1 MDTRM
6 KANEETSRMIEDTI
20 KDSVARP
27 QKTNKSSEKSP
38 NPDNLDSQEPSSSPL
53 SPSNTIK
60 RNRKLWGFTLIL
72 VLASLSWGLLY
83 VLYLQGYETTDD
95 AYASGNMI
103 NINPS
108 ITGSVIAYYVDDTD
122 FVTEGQLLVQLDQT
136 EYLLKYEHSLASLAS
151 TVLKV
156 RQLYEKVKASQ
167 STLEARKIALSKA
180 NYDYENRSHLVEMQ
194 AISKEEYTHSKAD
207 LSIAKATH
215 QIAEAELAAAIAAV
229 GNTSLE
235 CHPLLI
241 EAKSQVRK
249 SYYDLQHCRIYAP
262 ATGYVAQRTVNVGQS
277 VRPQT
282 PLMAIISQN
291 DYWVEANFKE
301 TQLKF
306 MRIGQ
311 PATINFDMYGSK
323 IEYVGK
329 VVGIA
334 SGSGSNFSLIPP
346 QNATGNWIKIVQR
359 LPVRIS
365 VEPEQMKK
373 YPLRLGISAKVKVD
387 ISNQDLPMLAST
399 SPGRPLA
406 ATTVFNVHL
415 EPIDHV
421 IDEVIQANLKK
432 KDD

>member
-1 MDTRM
+1 M

>member
-1 MDTRM
+1 M

-72 VLASLSWGLLY
+72 ALASLSWGLLY

-180 NYDYENRSHLVEMQ
+180 NYDYENRSHLVGMQ

-334 SGSGSNFSLIPP
+334 SGSGSKFSLIPP

>member
-1 MDTRM
+1 M

-72 VLASLSWGLLY
+72 ALASLSWGLLY

>member
-1 MDTRM
+1 M

-27 QKTNKSSEKSP
+27 QKINKSSEKSP
-38 NPDNLDSQEPSSSPL
+38 NPDSLDSQEPSSSPL

-72 VLASLSWGLLY
+72 ALASLSWGLLY

-151 TVLKV
+151 TVLEV

-180 NYDYENRSHLVEMQ
+180 NYDYENRSHLVGMQ

-334 SGSGSNFSLIPP
+334 SGSGSKFSLIPP

>member
-1 MDTRM
+1 MV
-6 KANEETSRMIEDTI
+6 EDTI

-38 NPDNLDSQEPSSSPL
+38 NPDSLDSQEPSSSPL

-83 VLYLQGYETTDD
+83 VLYLQSYETTDD

-151 TVLKV
+151 TVLEV

-311 PATINFDMYGSK
+311 PATISFDMYGSK

-334 SGSGSNFSLIPP
+334 SGSGSKFSLIPP

-373 YPLRLGISAKVKVD
+373 YSLRLGISAKVKVD

-406 ATTVFNVHL
+406 ATTVFNIHL

>member
-1 MDTRM
+1 MDTTM
-6 KANEETSRMIEDTI
+6 KANKETPRMRVDTI
-20 KDSVARP
+20 KDLVARP
-27 QKTNKSSEKSP
+27 QKANKSSEKSP
-38 NPDNLDSQEPSSSPL
+38 NPDSLDSQEPSSSPL
-53 SPSNTIK
+53 SSSNIIK
-60 RNRKLWGFTLIL
+60 RNKKLWGFTLIL
-72 VLASLSWGLLY
+72 ALASLSWGLLY

-103 NINPS
+103 NVNPA

-122 FVTEGQLLVQLDQT
+122 FVTEGQLLVKLDPT
-136 EYLLKYEHSLASLAS
+136 EYLLKHEHSLASLAS

-180 NYDYENRSHLVEMQ
+180 NYDYENRLHLVEIQ
-194 AISKEEYTHSKAD
+194 AVSKEEYTHSKAG
-207 LSIAKATH
+207 LSMAKAAH

-249 SYYDLQHCRIYAP
+249 TYYDLQHCYIYAP

-311 PATINFDMYGSK
+311 PATISFDMYGSK
-323 IEYVGK
+323 IEYRGK

-334 SGSGSNFSLIPP
+334 SGSGSKFSLIPP

-373 YPLRLGISAKVKVD
+373 YPLRLGISAEVKVD

-399 SPGRPLA
+399 SPSRPLA
-406 ATTVFNVHL
+406 TTTVFNVHL

-421 IDEVIQANLKK
+421 IEEVIQANLKK

>member
-1 MDTRM
+1 
-6 KANEETSRMIEDTI
+6 MIEDTI

-27 QKTNKSSEKSP
+27 QKINKSSEKSP
-38 NPDNLDSQEPSSSPL
+38 NPDSLDSQEPSSSPL

-151 TVLKV
+151 TVLEV

-334 SGSGSNFSLIPP
+334 SGSGSKFSLIPP